1 MIVDSRLATTRRTAF
16 GVAGVALIG
25 VGLLA
30 NGPNVD
36 LPLSVSTLLVLL
48 WWWGPSLLNLVKAR
62 TDGGGALIGVA
73 LAVAAPALLWAVIYT
88 EGSTAAI
95 GLATVPML
103 LWGATGLALMI
114 DITIARRRQGDR
126 T

>member
-1 MIVDSRLATTRRTAF
+1 MIVDFRLATTRRTAF

-48 WWWGPSLLNLVKAR
+48 WSWGPSLLNLVKAR

-73 LAVAAPALLWAVIYT
+73 LAIAAPALLWAVIYT
-88 EGSTAAI
+88 DSSTAAI
-95 GLATVPML
+95 GLATVPVL